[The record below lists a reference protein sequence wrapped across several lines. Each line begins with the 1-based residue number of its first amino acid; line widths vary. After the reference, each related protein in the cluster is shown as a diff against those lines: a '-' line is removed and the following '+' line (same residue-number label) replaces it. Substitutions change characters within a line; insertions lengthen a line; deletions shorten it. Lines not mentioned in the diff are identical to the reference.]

1 MRRPTSVRDGLVRA
15 QQKPVP
21 AQTISV
27 LTAEIE
33 APLKTAIDLTR
44 GFDLLVKGLDAGS
57 RKEAAQPV
65 LALAQMIFSQL
76 AEAKR
81 ALVALMEASGRR
93 S

>member
-1 MRRPTSVRDGLVRA
+1 MRRTARVREGLVRT

-33 APLKTAIDLTR
+33 APLNTAIELTR
-44 GFDLLVKGLDAGS
+44 GFDLLVRGLNANSG
-57 RKEAAQPV
+57 KEAARPV
-65 LALAQMIFSQL
+65 LALAQLIFSQL

-81 ALVALMEASGRR
+81 ALVALMEASR
-93 S
+93 SV